1 MKEIIEAL
9 IDAGFS
15 QDEAEKAI
23 AMIMDEED

>member
-15 QDEAEKAI
+15 QDEADRI
-23 AMIMDEED
+23 AHMIEEDK